1 MQLADTKLQMGAAGG
16 ELAAG
21 NARKLGA
28 WLMALIAMVFVMI
41 LLGGLTRLTG
51 SGLSMVDWR
60 PVTAWLPPL
69 NDAEWGAV
77 FNLYKQIPQFQ
88 ELNADMTVA
97 GFKSIFWL
105 EYVHR
110 LWGRL
115 IGFAFLL
122 PFLVFLWRRM
132 ITARMAPWLFLMF
145 VLGGAQGVL
154 GWFMV
159 QSGISLRTDVSQYRL
174 VAHLLAAMAIYGYM
188 LWVALSLRR
197 GAGRWRAD
205 PERTGL
211 TWFAALVA
219 AWIALTMTSGGFVAG
234 LDAGL
239 GYNTFPLMDGRLV
252 PDGLISK
259 SPAWVNL
266 FENVT
271 LVQFDHRLA
280 GEATIVLVL
289 VLWAWARRRLPAG
302 RARIVFNL
310 MGLMAALQFGL
321 GIATLLLV
329 VPVAL
334 AAAHQA
340 GAFVLLGLAIWAVHA
355 LGLVARS
362 NSSNS

>member
-60 PVTAWLPPL
+60 PVTGWLPPL

-77 FNLYKQIPQFQ
+77 FSLYKQIPQYQ

-122 PFLVFLWRRM
+122 PFLAFLWRRM

-145 VLGGAQGVL
+145 VLGGAPGVL

-159 QSGISLRTDVSQYRL
+159 QSGYSLRTDVSQYRL
-174 VAHLLAAMAIYGYM
+174 VAHLLAAMAIYAYM

-205 PERTGL
+205 PELTGL
-211 TWFAALVA
+211 TRFAALVA
-219 AWIALTMTSGGFVAG
+219 AWIALTRTSGGFVAG

>member
-1 MQLADTKLQMGAAGG
+1 MCSSDL
-16 ELAAG
+16 
-21 NARKLGA
+21 
-28 WLMALIAMVFVMI
+28 
-41 LLGGLTRLTG
+41 
-51 SGLSMVDWR
+51 
-60 PVTAWLPPL
+60 
-69 NDAEWGAV
+69 
-77 FNLYKQIPQFQ
+77 
-88 ELNADMTVA
+88 
-97 GFKSIFWL
+97 SIFWL
-105 EYVHR
+105 EYAHR

-115 IGFAFLL
+115 IGVAFLL

-132 ITARMAPWLFLMF
+132 ITAGMAPWLLLMF

-154 GWFMV
+154 GWYMV
-159 QSGISLRTDVSQYRL
+159 QSGFSLRTDVSQYRL

-205 PERTGL
+205 PDCVGL

-239 GYNTFPLMDGRLV
+239 SYNTFPLMDGRLV
-252 PDGLISK
+252 PDGLLLK

-266 FENVT
+266 FENIT

-280 GEATIVLVL
+280 GEATVVLVL
-289 VLWAWARRRLPAG
+289 VLWAWGRRRLPAG
-302 RARIVFNL
+302 RARTVFNL
-310 MGLMAALQFGL
+310 MGLVAALQFGL

-329 VPVAL
+329 VPVPL
-334 AAAHQA
+334 ASAHQA

-355 LGLVARS
+355 LGSVARS
-362 NSSNS
+362 N